1 MNFSETSLTV
11 ALTPGCERLWTA
23 SNTERLKS
31 GGTMGRARLVEIS
44 QRSSGHLSC
53 NLVLVI
59 CELVRAVL
67 YACTSALEV
76 CAKAV
81 AA

>member
-1 MNFSETSLTV
+1 MIFSETSLTV
-11 ALTPGCERLWTA
+11 ALTPGRERLWTA

-31 GGTMGRARLVEIS
+31 GGTMGRARPVEIS
-44 QRSSGHLSC
+44 QRSSGPLSC

-59 CELVRAVL
+59 YKLVRAVL

-76 CAKAV
+76 CAI